1 MDSITDPKV
10 AALMR
15 RGLANKQLRAKL
27 VRDLFSPNEEV
38 QLRALESLRDYFGD
52 NDL

>member
-1 MDSITDPKV
+1 MAIVS
-10 AALMR
+10 MR

>member
-52 NDL
+52 NDG